1 MDKFELIEAEKS
13 LKEVLKLARRYY
25 SYVPDEKRGLVTIED
40 LKSAG
45 YEGLVEAAGKYD
57 ARKKVEFTTYAHN
70 WIKGR
75 IIDEMI
81 FYIGKDA
88 LLMDGREMYTY
99 KEKSSEEQAMDTAG
113 FDDIPDD
120 EKCRI
125 ITSALKS
132 YGLTPDEVKV
142 FLAVNGVG
150 EPKVTNLSKLA
161 KRMGK
166 RAMEIRRIRQIAEE
180 KVKKSLK

>member
-1 MDKFELIEAEKS
+1 MDKYELIEENIEYAGKIAS
-13 LKEVLKLARRYY
+13 KYYRYI
-25 SYVPDEKRGLVTIED
+25 PDEKRGIVTIED
-40 LKSAG
+40 LKAAG
-45 YEGLVEAAGKYD
+45 YEGLVEAAGKYSTG
-57 ARKKVEFTTYAHN
+57 KNGKFTTYAYN

-81 FYIGKDA
+81 FYLGKDA
-88 LLMDGREMYTY
+88 LLMDGKEMFTY
-99 KEKSSEEQAMDTAG
+99 REKSAEEQATETAG

-125 ITSALKS
+125 ITSALEN
-132 YGLTPDEVKV
+132 YGLTSDEVKV

-161 KRMGK
+161 RRMGK
-166 RAMEIRRIRQIAEE
+166 REMEIRRIRQLAEE
-180 KVKKSLK
+180 KVKKTLK